1 MKEIVSICP
10 DKSHFF
16 AFLNGQDFLD
26 EELKK
31 LEQINPSKV
40 FIDSIEKKLT
50 IEYNSSVQIGQDLL
64 EKIAFTLKNICGLK
78 IVDLVNKEVT
88 AKKAESF
95 SFLEHK
101 EDIIAKIRLRCSEA
115 APLLRAAEWLDEGPK
130 LCILF
135 TGDTILEYVRE
146 KHLDVLLRD
155 ILENDFSLSNVEV
168 EFSAA
173 ENCVCEYNNEVV
185 DQDYIRALQKEETKT
200 TNKTNKTNDDM
211 IYGKKFAGK
220 VRPLCDV
227 SEEENK
233 VTVEGTVVT
242 FEERELRTGQ

>member
-115 APLLRAAEWLDEGPK
+115 ARKRGAASEHLNRTLAIMSSLCSKKEKGSTLLSVAS
-130 LCILF
+130 LF
-135 TGDTILEYVRE
+135 TRATFFKPHIFFKV
-146 KHLDVLLRD
+146 KA
-155 ILENDFSLSNVEV
+155 IFSSR
-168 EFSAA
+168 S
-173 ENCVCEYNNEVV
+173 
-185 DQDYIRALQKEETKT
+185 
-200 TNKTNKTNDDM
+200 
-211 IYGKKFAGK
+211 
-220 VRPLCDV
+220 
-227 SEEENK
+227 
-233 VTVEGTVVT
+233 
-242 FEERELRTGQ
+242 

>member
-50 IEYNSSVQIGQDLL
+50 IEYHSSVQIGQDLL

-200 TNKTNKTNDDM
+200 TNKTNDDM
-211 IYGKKFAGK
+211 IYGDRK
-220 VRPLCDV
+220 
-227 SEEENK
+227 S
-233 VTVEGTVVT
+233 VV
-242 FEERELRTGQ
+242 